1 MKKYIF
7 KVPYV
12 ETVSGEVTLIVEADS
27 LDEATKKLNET
38 PELYWCDSEEYESL
52 EYEELW
58 GDVRLDTVTEAL

>member
-1 MKKYIF
+1 MKKYTF

-27 LDEATKKLNET
+27 LDEATKKLNEKT
-38 PELYWCDSEEYESL
+38 ELYWCGSEEYESL

>member
-12 ETVSGEVTLIVEADS
+12 ETVSGEVTLIVEAGS

-38 PELYWCDSEEYESL
+38 PESYWCDSEEYESH